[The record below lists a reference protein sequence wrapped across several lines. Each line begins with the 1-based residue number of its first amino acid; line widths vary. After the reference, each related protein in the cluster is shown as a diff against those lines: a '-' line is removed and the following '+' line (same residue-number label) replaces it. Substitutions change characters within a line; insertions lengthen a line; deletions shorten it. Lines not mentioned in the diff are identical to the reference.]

1 MATITHE
8 SSPAWR
14 SLVEALG
21 LQPHPEGG
29 YYRETFRSATRV
41 EFNGMARS
49 AGTSIYYLLTEGATS
64 AWHRLDA
71 DEVWYVHAGGPLALH
86 VLEPDGELVTHR
98 LGNPLE
104 HPGTR
109 FQAIVPAGRWF
120 AAELEQPE
128 HFCLVGC
135 AVAPGFEFSG
145 FQLATEAELADAISR
160 HGDVVHRL
168 IRK

>member
-1 MATITHE
+1 MPSPPTRSSPRSWAIRSNPAAPSSSNTLCWPTISTCRLRRTGSRPEHRGAAVGMLASMHAHSHALSRSSSIQRLEAAETMATITHE

-71 DEVWYVHAGGPLALH
+71 DEVWYVHAGGP
-86 VLEPDGELVTHR
+86 
-98 LGNPLE
+98 
-104 HPGTR
+104 
-109 FQAIVPAGRWF
+109 
-120 AAELEQPE
+120 
-128 HFCLVGC
+128 
-135 AVAPGFEFSG
+135 
-145 FQLATEAELADAISR
+145 
-160 HGDVVHRL
+160 
-168 IRK
+168 